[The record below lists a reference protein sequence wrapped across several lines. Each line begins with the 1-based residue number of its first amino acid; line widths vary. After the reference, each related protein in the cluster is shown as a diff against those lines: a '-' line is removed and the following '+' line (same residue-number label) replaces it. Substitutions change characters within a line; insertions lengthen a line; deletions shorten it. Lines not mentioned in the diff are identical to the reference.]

1 MAIKLAVLKS
11 GEDVIADVREMMVG
25 DEDTPDE
32 KKKVV
37 GYYFIKP
44 CGVTLKNKAINV
56 NDSDDGSYELK
67 LFPWCPLAKN
77 DAIPMSTEWVVTLVD
92 PVEKLYDMYETEVL
106 NKFKDTLKQKQQ
118 EEEEKENASKDS
130 GSDKQTDSDK
140 SD

>member
-11 GEDVIADVREMMVG
+11 GEDVIADIREMMVG
-25 DEDTPDE
+25 DEDTPPE

-44 CGVTLKNKAINV
+44 CGVTLKNKAIDV
-56 NDSDDGSYELK
+56 NESADDSFELK

-92 PVEKLYDMYETEVL
+92 PVDKLKEMYETQVLDKFKEVL
-106 NKFKDTLKQKQQ
+106 KTR
-118 EEEEKENASKDS
+118 EEESNASKS
-130 GSDKQTDSDK
+130 SDTNKPQQISISDR
-140 SD
+140 

>member
-11 GEDVIADVREMMVG
+11 GEDVIADIREMMVG
-25 DEDTPDE
+25 DEDTPPE

-44 CGVTLKNKAINV
+44 CGVTLKNKAIDV
-56 NDSDDGSYELK
+56 NESADDSYELK

-77 DAIPMSTEWVVTLVD
+77 DAIPMSTEWVVTLVE
-92 PVEKLYDMYETEVL
+92 PVDKLKEMYETEVL
-106 NKFKDTLKQKQQ
+106 NKFKDVLKTRQ
-118 EEEEKENASKDS
+118 EEEEANASQSS
-130 GSDKQTDSDK
+130 GTDEQTDSCK

>member
-11 GEDVIADVREMMVG
+11 GEDVIADIREMMVG
-25 DEDTPDE
+25 DEDTPDD

-44 CGVTLKNKAINV
+44 CGVTLKNKAIDV
-56 NDSDDGSYELK
+56 NESADDSFELK

-92 PVEKLYDMYETEVL
+92 PVDKLREMYENEVL
-106 NKFKDTLKQKQQ
+106 SKFKDQLKAK
-118 EEEEKENASKDS
+118 EEEANASKS
-130 GSDKQTDSDK
+130 SDTNKPQQISISDR
-140 SD
+140 

>member
-11 GEDVIADVREMMVG
+11 GEDVIADIREMMVG
-25 DEDTPDE
+25 DEDTPDD

-44 CGVTLKNKAINV
+44 CGVTLKNKAIDV
-56 NDSDDGSYELK
+56 NESADDSFELK

-92 PVEKLYDMYETEVL
+92 PVDKLREMYENEVL
-106 NKFKDTLKQKQQ
+106 SKFKEVLKTR
-118 EEEEKENASKDS
+118 EEEANASES
-130 GSDKQTDSDK
+130 SDSDRQADSSK
-140 SD
+140 ST

>member
-11 GEDVIADVREMMVG
+11 GEDVIADIREMMVG
-25 DEDTPDE
+25 DEDTPDD

-44 CGVTLKNKAINV
+44 CGVTLKNKAIDV
-56 NDSDDGSYELK
+56 NESADDSFELK

-92 PVEKLYDMYETEVL
+92 PVDKLREMYENEVL
-106 NKFKDTLKQKQQ
+106 NKFKEVLKTR
-118 EEEEKENASKDS
+118 EEEANASKS
-130 GSDKQTDSDK
+130 SDTDKPQQISISDR
-140 SD
+140 

>member
-11 GEDVIADVREMMVG
+11 GEDVIADIREMMVG
-25 DEDTPDE
+25 DEDTPEE

-44 CGVTLKNKAINV
+44 CGVTLKNKAIDV
-56 NDSDDGSYELK
+56 NESADDSYELK

-92 PVEKLYDMYETEVL
+92 PVDKLKEMYETEVL
-106 NKFKDTLKQKQQ
+106 NKFKDVLKTRQ
-118 EEEEKENASKDS
+118 EEEEANASKS
-130 GSDKQTDSDK
+130 SDTDKPQQISISD
-140 SD
+140 

>member
-11 GEDVIADVREMMVG
+11 GEDVIADIREMMVG
-25 DEDTPDE
+25 DEDTPEE

-44 CGVTLKNKAINV
+44 CGVTLKNKAIDV
-56 NDSDDGSYELK
+56 NESADDSYELK

-77 DAIPMSTEWVVTLVD
+77 DAIPMSTEWVVTMVD
-92 PVEKLYDMYETEVL
+92 PVDKLREMYETEVL
-106 NKFKDTLKQKQQ
+106 NKFKEVLKTR
-118 EEEEKENASKDS
+118 EEEANASQSS
-130 GSDKQTDSDK
+130 GTDKQTDTDK

>member
-11 GEDVIADVREMMVG
+11 GEDVIADIREMMVG
-25 DEDTPDE
+25 DEDTPDD

-44 CGVTLKNKAINV
+44 CGVTLKNKAIDV
-56 NDSDDGSYELK
+56 NESADDSFELK

-92 PVEKLYDMYETEVL
+92 PVDKLREMYETEVI
-106 NKFKDTLKQKQQ
+106 NKFKDVLKTRQ
-118 EEEEKENASKDS
+118 EEEEANASESS
-130 GSDKQTDSDK
+130 GTDESTDSSK

>member
-11 GEDVIADVREMMVG
+11 GEDVIADIREMMVG
-25 DEDTPDE
+25 DEDTPDD

-44 CGVTLKNKAINV
+44 CGVTLKNKAIDV
-56 NDSDDGSYELK
+56 NESADDSFELK

-92 PVEKLYDMYETEVL
+92 PVDKLREMYENEVL
-106 NKFKDTLKQKQQ
+106 SKFKEVLKTKQ
-118 EEEEKENASKDS
+118 EEEEANASKS
-130 GSDKQTDSDK
+130 SDTNKPQQISISD
-140 SD
+140 

>member
-11 GEDVIADVREMMVG
+11 GEDVIADIREMMVG
-25 DEDTPDE
+25 DEDTPDD

-44 CGVTLKNKAINV
+44 CGVTLKNKAIDV
-56 NDSDDGSYELK
+56 NESADDSFELK

-92 PVEKLYDMYETEVL
+92 PVDKLREMYENEVL
-106 NKFKDTLKQKQQ
+106 SKFKDQLKAK
-118 EEEEKENASKDS
+118 EEEANASKS
-130 GSDKQTDSDK
+130 SDTDKPQQISISDR
-140 SD
+140 

>member
-11 GEDVIADVREMMVG
+11 GEDVIADIREMMVV
-25 DEDTPDE
+25 DEDTPDD

-44 CGVTLKNKAINV
+44 CGVTLKNKAIDV
-56 NDSDDGSYELK
+56 NESADDSFELK

-92 PVEKLYDMYETEVL
+92 PVDKLKEMYQNEVL
-106 NKFKDTLKQKQQ
+106 EKFKEELKTK
-118 EEEEKENASKDS
+118 EDEENASKS
-130 GSDKQTDSDK
+130 SNTNKPQQISISD
-140 SD
+140 

>member
-11 GEDVIADVREMMVG
+11 GEDVIADIREMMVG
-25 DEDTPDE
+25 DEDTPPE

-44 CGVTLKNKAINV
+44 CGVTLKNKAIDV
-56 NDSDDGSYELK
+56 NESADDSFELK

-92 PVEKLYDMYETEVL
+92 PVDKLKEMYETQVL
-106 NKFKDTLKQKQQ
+106 DKFKEVVKTRQQKEEKE
-118 EEEEKENASKDS
+118 EEEEKESKNES
-130 GSDKQTDSDK
+130 
-140 SD
+140 

>member
-1 MAIKLAVLKS
+1 MAVKLAVLKS
-11 GEDVIADVREMMVG
+11 GEDVIADIREMMVG
-25 DEDTPDE
+25 DEDTPPE

-44 CGVTLKNKAINV
+44 CGVTLKNKAIDV
-56 NDSDDGSYELK
+56 NESADDSYELK

-92 PVEKLYDMYETEVL
+92 PVDKLKEMYETQVL
-106 NKFKDTLKQKQQ
+106 DKFKDVLKTRQ
-118 EEEEKENASKDS
+118 EEEEANASESS
-130 GSDKQTDSDK
+130 GTDEQTDTDK

>member
-11 GEDVIADVREMMVG
+11 GEDVIADIREMMVG
-25 DEDTPDE
+25 DEDTPDD

-44 CGVTLKNKAINV
+44 CGVTLKNKAIDV
-56 NDSDDGSYELK
+56 NESADDSFELK

-92 PVEKLYDMYETEVL
+92 PVDKLREMYENEVL
-106 NKFKDTLKQKQQ
+106 SKFKEVLKTR
-118 EEEEKENASKDS
+118 EEEENASK
-130 GSDKQTDSDK
+130 GSDTDKPQQISISDR
-140 SD
+140 

>member
-11 GEDVIADVREMMVG
+11 GEDVIADIREMMVG
-25 DEDTPDE
+25 DEDTPDD

-44 CGVTLKNKAINV
+44 CGVTLKNKAIDV
-56 NDSDDGSYELK
+56 NESADDSFELK

-92 PVEKLYDMYETEVL
+92 PVDKLREMYENEVL
-106 NKFKDTLKQKQQ
+106 SKFKEVLKTKQ
-118 EEEEKENASKDS
+118 EEEEANASES
-130 GSDKQTDSDK
+130 SDSDGQADSSK
-140 SD
+140 ST